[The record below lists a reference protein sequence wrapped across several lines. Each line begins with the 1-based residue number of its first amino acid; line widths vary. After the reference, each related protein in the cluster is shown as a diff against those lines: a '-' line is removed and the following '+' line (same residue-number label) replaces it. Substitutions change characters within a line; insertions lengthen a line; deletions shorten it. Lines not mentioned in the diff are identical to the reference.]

1 MSGSGLS
8 PTRLTRLRDVMN
20 RHVDSGQVPGLV
32 ALVARRGEVHVTAAG
47 TVAAGGSG
55 GPMTRDAIFRIASV
69 TKQITAAAAMILVE
83 ECRLHLDDPVDG
95 LLPELA
101 RRRVLRDPGA
111 PLDDTVPARRPIT
124 LRDLLTF
131 RMGLGAVMAPPG
143 TYPIQQAMEDAGLAA
158 GPWGPPFGTEEWIK
172 RLAGLPL
179 VHQPGEKW
187 MYHTSADVLGVL
199 MSRAAGEPLDELL
212 AGRLLRPL
220 GMADTGF
227 AVPGGQLSRMP
238 VAYQPDPVTGA
249 LRLDEANDRARW
261 ARPPAFL
268 SGGGG
273 RGLASTADDL
283 LAFCTM
289 LLDKGRH
296 GGRRILSRP
305 SVEVMTTDQL
315 TTEQK
320 AENEVFFRGDSG
332 WGFGFNVRTRRTGL
346 AAPGQFGWTG
356 GTGTTVYT
364 DPAEELIGILLTQRG
379 MGSPVPTPV
388 FNDFFTCAYQAIDD

>member
-1 MSGSGLS
+1 MTGSGLS
-8 PTRLTRLRDVMN
+8 PARLTRLRDVMN
-20 RHVDSGQVPGLV
+20 RYVDSGQVPGLV
-32 ALVARRGEVHVTAAG
+32 ALVARRGEVHVTVAG
-47 TVAAGGSG
+47 TQQAGGG
-55 GPMTRDAIFRIASV
+55 APMTRDAIFRIASI
-69 TKQITAAAAMILVE
+69 TKQITAVAAMILVE
-83 ECRLHLDDPVDG
+83 ECRLRLDEPVNR

-101 RRRVLRDPGA
+101 DRRVLRYPGA
-111 PLDDTVPARRPIT
+111 PLNDTVAARRPIT

-143 TYPIQQAMEDAGLAA
+143 TYPIQQAIDQAGLAA
-158 GPWGPPFGTEEWIK
+158 GPWGPPFGTEEWVS

-179 VHQPGEKW
+179 IYQPGEKW

-199 MSRAAGEPLDELL
+199 MARAAGEPLDELL

-227 AVPGGQLSRMP
+227 AVPEGKLGRMLA
-238 VAYQPDPVTGA
+238 AYQPDPATGA
-249 LRLDEANDRARW
+249 LLPDAANDRAGW

-289 LLDKGRH
+289 LLTKGRYG
-296 GGRRILSRP
+296 GGRLLSRP

-315 TTEQK
+315 TAAQK
-320 AENEVFFRGDSG
+320 AENEVFFGGDSG

-346 AAPGQFGWTG
+346 AAPGQFGWSG
-356 GTGTTVYT
+356 GTGTCVYT
-364 DPAEELIGILLTQRG
+364 DPAEELIGILLTQRA
-379 MGSPVPTPV
+379 MTSPMPPPV
-388 FNDFFTCAYQAIDD
+388 FTDFFTCAYQAIDD